1 MGGSE
6 DLASFRDSL
15 FQEVDVISSK
25 RGAPEE
31 EHTRTTMDS
40 CQGLTT
46 EAKECLE
53 RAYLR

>member
-1 MGGSE
+1 MGGRE